1 MFHTASF
8 GVFAAFVCFFGLF
21 GRMMWRALNGALKA
35 YQERVQD
42 QRDEAE
48 ALLREAKDL
57 LKRAQEE
64 ANDLSQQ
71 LAAIRKNT
79 AEQIVHMDR
88 QEAQL
93 MIALKA
99 QADETVAADIRRVQN
114 TLAKKLLSRTL
125 TATMAHVQDTLAR
138 RPKGAAVSEGKA
150 LNAFFG
156 ADARS

>member
-1 MFHTASF
+1 VFQTASF

-21 GRMMWRALNGALKA
+21 GRMMWRALNGALRA

-48 ALLREAKDL
+48 SLLREAQDL

-79 AEQIVHMDR
+79 ADQIAHMDK

-114 TLAKKLLSRTL
+114 ALAKKLLSRTL
-125 TATMAHVQDTLAR
+125 EATISHVQDTLAG
-138 RPKGAAVSEGKA
+138 RPKGAAVSEGKV
-150 LNAFFG
+150 LNAFFE
-156 ADARS
+156 ANSRS